1 MMVMKKILPLLLT
14 GTIVLILTGC
24 KKNIDALSSSIP
36 DIALPTAVG
45 TPVGA
50 ITSKT
55 IGKTGGSLAS
65 ADGNA
70 ELIFPAGA
78 LNDTTDI
85 SIQAITNNA
94 PNGIT
99 NAYRFLPEGIKFLQP
114 VTLKFHYKAEDLAAT
129 LGDLMGI
136 AFQDNT
142 GIWYRVNN
150 FTNDTV
156 NKIISAPIRHFTDWT
171 PFTILY
177 ITPEYGNIKVN
188 LTWNLEV
195 YAISTDD
202 GALKFDPNNDEVA
215 PLIRLSN
222 NNKVVWSANG
232 IVNGNSTVGTLTGSS
247 LIGSFKAP
255 AKVPPQNPVT
265 ITALVGAT
273 IKYHGKTFDKMTLIS
288 SVNIVDKQ
296 KYDLV
301 IYVFEKDAVPFNYE
315 DSATMTVT
323 VDANDSVTVSDI
335 NNFSPSCTP
344 PSVTT
349 SDGCT
354 STWVQDGIGEINIT
368 SGTGQAVRG
377 SGDPSWSLLLRFTHT
392 GAVSPKFHR
401 VCTGGDDEILGGIPI
416 AGVPDFL
423 YFNLYPGNPHSHTDD
438 GQSYAFLDLQ

>member
-1 MMVMKKILPLLLT
+1 MIDMKKMLPLLLPV
-14 GTIVLILTGC
+14 TIVLILSGC
-24 KKNIDALSSSIP
+24 KKNTDVTSSIP

-45 TPVGA
+45 TPVGDS
-50 ITSKT
+50 IIKT
-55 IGKTGGSLAS
+55 IGQSGGSIAS

-78 LNDTTDI
+78 LSNNTNI

-94 PNGIT
+94 PNGIA

-136 AFQDNT
+136 AFQDST

-177 ITPEYGNIKVN
+177 INPEFGNIKVN
-188 LTWNLEV
+188 LIWNLEV

-202 GALKFDPNNDEVA
+202 GALKFDPDNDEVA

-232 IVNGNSTVGTLTGSS
+232 IVNGNPTVGTFTGSS

-255 AKVPPQNPVT
+255 AKVPTQNPVT
-265 ITALVGAT
+265 ITASVGAT

-296 KYDLV
+296 KYDLLIV
-301 IYVFEKDAVPFNYE
+301 VVEQDAVPFVYK

-323 VDANDSVTVSDI
+323 VDANDSVTISDI
-335 NNFSPSCTP
+335 SNSAPYCLP
-344 PSVTT
+344 LSVTT
-349 SDGCT
+349 TDGCT

-368 SGTGQAVRG
+368 SGTGQAVRD

-392 GAVSPKFHR
+392 GSVSPKFHR
-401 VCTGGDDEILGGIPI
+401 ECLGGDDEILGGTPI
-416 AGVPDFL
+416 DGFPYGLFFDL
-423 YFNLYPGNPHSHTDD
+423 LPGRTSFHSDD
-438 GQSYAFLDLQ
+438 GQSYAFLTLQ